1 MNVMTLTF
9 EEDKVRAL
17 LKDAL
22 LSLLKDEPELFYDIF
37 VEAIEDA
44 GLLMA
49 IKEDKK
55 SGFVSRAEIDAIL
68 KGQD

>member
-49 IKEDKK
+49 IKEDKE